1 MNWIGW
7 LALAVAMTL
16 VLLVAAFLVAKW
28 LQKREPYR
36 SVMKLRTRAK
46 LRLFRAMVTDR
57 RVPKVVRVLP
67 LLLALYLATPIDLVP
82 DFIPVLGYMDDVAI
96 VVLTLALMVK
106 LTPREIIEEHVARL
120 QEETAN
126 AADEPDDDD
135 DD

>member
-28 LQKREPYR
+28 LQEREPYR

>member
-1 MNWIGW
+1 MNWIVR
-7 LALAVAMTL
+7 LALAVAVAL
-16 VLLVAAFLVAKW
+16 ALLIGAFLVAKW
-28 LQKREPYR
+28 LQEREPYR

-46 LRLFRAMVTDR
+46 LRLFRAMLTDR
-57 RVPKVVRVLP
+57 RVPIVVRVLP

-82 DFIPVLGYMDDVAI
+82 DFIPVLGYMDDVAV

-120 QEETAN
+120 QEKTAG
-126 AADEPDDDD
+126 ADEPDEDDD

>member
-1 MNWIGW
+1 MNWIVW
-7 LALAVAMTL
+7 LALAVAVAL
-16 VLLVAAFLVAKW
+16 ALLIGAFLVAKW
-28 LQKREPYR
+28 LQEREPYR

-46 LRLFRAMVTDR
+46 LRLFRAMLTDR
-57 RVPKVVRVLP
+57 RVPIVVRVLP

-82 DFIPVLGYMDDVAI
+82 DFIPVLGYMDDVAV

-120 QEETAN
+120 QEKTAG
-126 AADEPDDDD
+126 ADEPDEDDD

>member
-1 MNWIGW
+1 MNWIVW
-7 LALAVAMTL
+7 LALAVAVAL
-16 VLLVAAFLVAKW
+16 ALLIGAFLVAKW
-28 LQKREPYR
+28 LQEREPYR

-46 LRLFRAMVTDR
+46 LRLFRAMMTDR
-57 RVPKVVRVLP
+57 RVPIVVRVLP

-82 DFIPVLGYMDDVAI
+82 DFIPVLGYMDDVAV

-120 QEETAN
+120 QEKTAG
-126 AADEPDDDD
+126 ADEPDEDDD

>member
-28 LQKREPYR
+28 LQEREPYR

-46 LRLFRAMVTDR
+46 LRLFRAMVIDR
-57 RVPKVVRVLP
+57 RVPLLVRVLP
-67 LLLALYLATPIDLVP
+67 LLLALYLGTPIDLVP

-106 LTPREIIEEHVARL
+106 LTPREIIDEHVARL
-120 QEETAN
+120 QAETAGTN
-126 AADEPDDDD
+126 EPDDDD
-135 DD
+135 D